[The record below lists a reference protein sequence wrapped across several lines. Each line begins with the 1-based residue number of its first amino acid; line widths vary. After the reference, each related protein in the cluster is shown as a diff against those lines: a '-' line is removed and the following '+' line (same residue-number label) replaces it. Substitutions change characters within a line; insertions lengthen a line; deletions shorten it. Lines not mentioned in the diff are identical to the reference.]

1 MATKTNIDFPNPQ
14 NISLEVKLEG
24 DWQRVEAAI
33 GKLSPD
39 ILKGYEIATNK
50 YANKLLK
57 IIKRAVLSG
66 TPPPNSGVNWPPLA
80 PTTIKRY
87 GAHPIY
93 NLTSYFGRTIGLFQ
107 YKHRTYVGLPLGKG
121 KSSSGG
127 LTLNQLAKLLEF
139 GGEHIPPRPLWA
151 PSFKSAG
158 GTDELRRNILTEIR
172 RKLGSSFGIRPNQ
185 VKW

>member
-1 MATKTNIDFPNPQ
+1 MATKTNIDFPSPQ
-14 NISLEVKLEG
+14 NISIEVKLEG
-24 DWQRVEAAI
+24 EWQRVEAAI

-50 YANKLLK
+50 YANKLLR

-66 TPPPNSGVNWPPLA
+66 TPPPGGGVNWPPLS
-80 PTTIKRY
+80 PDTIKRY
-87 GAHPIY
+87 GDHPIY
-93 NLTSYFGRTIGLFQ
+93 NLTGTFSKAIGFFH
-107 YKHRTYVGLPLGKG
+107 YKSRTYVGLPLARGR
-121 KSSSGG
+121 SSSGG

-139 GGEHIPPRPLWA
+139 GGTHIPPRPLWG
-151 PSFKSAG
+151 PSFKAAG
-158 GTDELRRNILTEIR
+158 GIDELRRNILTEIR